1 MLSCYSVAKELN
13 HKQQHTGTAFNFCF
27 IKDAQSSYLPW
38 FKKKEFSC
46 LHLAQTEVSASHF
59 GIFWSVTNVGCCSSQ
74 AEMYLFVAV

>member
-38 FKKKEFSC
+38 FKKRKSFP
-46 LHLAQTEVSASHF
+46 VF
-59 GIFWSVTNVGCCSSQ
+59 I
-74 AEMYLFVAV
+74 